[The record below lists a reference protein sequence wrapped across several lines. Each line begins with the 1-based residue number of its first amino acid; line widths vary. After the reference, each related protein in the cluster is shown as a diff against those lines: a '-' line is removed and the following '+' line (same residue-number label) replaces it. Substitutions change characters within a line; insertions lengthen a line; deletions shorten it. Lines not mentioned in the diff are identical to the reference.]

1 MENIF
6 TLFHTHRNY
15 VCNSIDKAWLIFF
28 RNSEEVKKIWWW
40 KGNESWFKPL
50 KSLLRATT
58 RILSFLSEVKKFCK
72 NGEISPASLIQ
83 PEISCLVPRW
93 ILNFLPRQKHAST
106 CKNCIV
112 ENVDNKSRTPPPIQ
126 WISPSIANSIH
137 SSMSSRDRFSV
148 FLSLKKE
155 KKTKEEEEESI
166 KKKKR
171 EKEKSVSKLQ
181 TRFRTKF
188 SPFN

>member
-6 TLFHTHRNY
+6 KRSFIRIGITFIIW
-15 VCNSIDKAWLIFF
+15 SIRHDWYFF
-28 RNSEEVKKIWWW
+28 EIARKWRRYDDEKETNHDLNLW
-40 KGNESWFKPL
+40 KVYYA
-50 KSLLRATT
+50 LR

-93 ILNFLPRQKHAST
+93 ILNFLPRQKHASA

-126 WISPSIANSIH
+126 RISPSIANSIH

-155 KKTKEEEEESI
+155 KKNERRRRGI
-166 KKKKR
+166 NKKKKEKKR
-171 EKEKSVSKLQ
+171 EISIQATDAFPYQVLAL
-181 TRFRTKF
+181 
-188 SPFN
+188 